1 MQIRFQADADLREVI
16 IKALL
21 RQEPTIDITSA
32 HQANLVGLNDNQV
45 LAVAADGGRVLV
57 THDRKTM
64 PYHFAEFI
72 NERTSPGVIVVPQ
85 DLAVASAVEDL
96 LLVWATSDASE
107 WLNRICYL
115 PL

>member
-1 MQIRFQADADLREVI
+1 MKICFQADADLREVI

-32 HQANLVGLNDNQV
+32 HEASLAGLGDDKV
-45 LAVAADGGRVLV
+45 LALAADKGRVLV

-64 PYHFAEFI
+64 PYHFAVFI
-72 NERTSPGVIVVPQ
+72 SERMSPGIIVIPQ
-85 DLAVASAVEDL
+85 DLSVTAAVEDL
-96 LLVWATSDASE
+96 LLIWAASDASE

>member
-1 MQIRFQADADLREVI
+1 MKIRFQADADLREVI

-21 RQEPTIDITSA
+21 RQEPTIDIISA
-32 HQANLVGLNDNQV
+32 HKANLSGLGDNKV
-45 LAVAADGGRVLV
+45 LALAADEGRVLL

-64 PYHFAEFI
+64 PYHFAEFV
-72 NERTSPGVIVVPQ
+72 NERTSPGVIVIPQ
-85 DLAVASAVEDL
+85 DLPVTTAVEDL
-96 LLVWATSDASE
+96 LLIWIASDASE